1 VSGFYA
7 IPRLP
12 SHIFSFPQPWRPAAT
27 PPCPAAA
34 PPCLPQLSPLRRYLL
49 RVTLPLLGPQRPLP
63 THPNR
68 AAATSR
74 CSPRARHIPPLV
86 ARLRI
91 TDSPAPIPRPGHRID
106 LDGVLFSP
114 VLQGT
119 TTKATRRAVR
129 RGPRPLRRRALAGF
143 AAISDEMI
151 HILVQLSRSSN
162 EYFRLHELRC
172 SFILTKLYKLAS
184 LNS

>member
-1 VSGFYA
+1 MPYRDYPPTSSLF
-7 IPRLP
+7 P
-12 SHIFSFPQPWRPAAT
+12 SHG
-27 PPCPAAA
+27 A
-34 PPCLPQLSPLRRYLL
+34 PPPLHRALLPLRRASRSYLL
-49 RVTLPLLGPQRPLP
+49 YAAISSASHCPCSVRSGLSLLTPTVRPP
-63 THPNR
+63 PR
-68 AAATSR
+68 AALPAAHPS
-74 CSPRARHIPPLV
+74 SGRA
-86 ARLRI
+86 ARI
-91 TDSPAPIPRPGHRID
+91 TASPAPTPRPGHRID

-114 VLQGT
+114 VLQGA
-119 TTKATRRAVR
+119 TTKATHRTVR
-129 RGPRPLRRRALAGF
+129 RGPRALRRRALAGF